1 MSPETMIV
9 HSSFSEINKVQWENL
24 VALSPTAS
32 FFQTPECYEFYAGL
46 SFLKPFIFAVSEKEE
61 LKGLL
66 CGYIISNGNIVT
78 SFLSRRAIVCGG
90 VLLDSS
96 ISEEALNAM
105 LRTAAKTLKKK
116 AIYIEIRNYT
126 DYTNC
131 KTIFKNAGF
140 SYLPHLN
147 FHVSTPNVTTALQNL
162 NTTKRR
168 HIKISNKE
176 GVEWSETTDL
186 NDVKAF
192 YSILSDLYKTKVKRP
207 LFPIEFF
214 EKIVTG
220 STGKLLIVKNKS
232 RVIGGMICVILAGN
246 TLYEWFVCGE
256 ERAGKNIYSSEVATW
271 AGIEYAAKNEIPHF
285 DFMGAGKPENDYG
298 VREFKSQFGG
308 QLVENGRFLYICNP
322 FLYTIGKA
330 VIENP
335 VLKSIIKIV

>member
-1 MSPETMIV
+1 MIAETMIV
-9 HSSFSEINKVQWENL
+9 HSSFSEINRTQWENL
-24 VALSPTAS
+24 VASSPSAS

-46 SFLKPFIFAVSEKEE
+46 SFLKPFVFAVTENKE

-66 CGYIISNGNIVT
+66 CGYIISNGNRF
-78 SFLSRRAIVCGG
+78 SAYLSRRAIVCGG

-96 ISEEALNAM
+96 ISEEALKAM

-126 DYTNC
+126 DYSEY
-131 KTIFKNAGF
+131 KSVFRNAGF
-140 SYLPHLN
+140 SYLAHLN
-147 FHVSTPNVTTALQNL
+147 FHVSTPDVVTALQNL

-168 HIKISNKE
+168 HIKISTKE

-192 YSILSDLYKTKVKRP
+192 YDILQDLYKTKVKRP

-214 EKIVTG
+214 EKIVLD
-220 STGKLLIVKNKS
+220 SVGKLLIVRYQN
-232 RVIGGMICVILAGN
+232 RVIGGMICVILPDN

-256 ERAGKNIYSSEVATW
+256 ERAGKNVYSSEMATW
-271 AGIEYAAKNEIPHF
+271 AGIEYAAKNNIPRF

-298 VREFKSQFGG
+298 VREFKSKFGG
-308 QLVENGRFLYICNP
+308 CLVENGRFLFICNP
-322 FLYTIGKA
+322 FLYSIGKT

-335 VLKSIIKIV
+335 VLKRIIKIV